1 MTTQAKA
8 CFTFDAACD
17 AAIEMETQIF
27 QNFLQAVRIVKDKA
41 ANEILQEAASVRL
54 DIKHKLEVAAL
65 KGGLDEQKASGAV
78 PIMNL
83 ADSIRCCDLHSI
95 GANASNRKALAFAI
109 QMSKDAL
116 EFYRSMADQCSGA
129 PMATLFTALGDD
141 QTRYLQ
147 ELEDTYEE
155 HFLTEG

>member
-1 MTTQAKA
+1 MTNQVNA

-17 AAIEMETQIF
+17 AAIEMETKIY
-27 QNFLQAVRIVKDKA
+27 QNFLGAIRIVKDKA
-41 ANEILQEAASVRL
+41 ANEILQDAATVRL
-54 DIKHKLEVAAL
+54 GIKQKLEMAAL
-65 KGGLDEQKASGAV
+65 KGGFDEQEVQGAV

-83 ADSIRCCDLHSI
+83 ADSIRCCDLHQI
-95 GANASNRKALAFAI
+95 NANANNRKAMAYAI

-116 EFYRSMADQCSGA
+116 EFYRSMTDQCSGA
-129 PMATLFTALGDD
+129 PMAKLFKTLGDD

-147 ELEDTYEE
+147 QLEDSYEE

>member
-1 MTTQAKA
+1 MTNQDKA

-17 AAIEMETQIF
+17 AAIEMERQIY
-27 QNFLQAVRIVKDKA
+27 QNFLRAVRIVKHQA
-41 ANEILQEAASVRL
+41 ANEILQDAASVRL
-54 DIKHKLEVAAL
+54 GIKQKLELAAL
-65 KGGLDEQKASGAV
+65 KGGLDEQEVQAAV

-83 ADSIRCCDLHSI
+83 AGTIRCCDLHNI
-95 GANASNRKALAFAI
+95 NAAADNRKALAYAI

-116 EFYRSMADQCSGA
+116 EFYRSMSEQCSGA
-129 PMATLFTALGDD
+129 PMAKMFKVLGDD

-147 ELEDTYEE
+147 ALEDTYEE